1 LKKWKS
7 IIRFLP
13 FSKKITNQWREKK
26 RHDAPV
32 QLNDFIQIGGIFTD
46 SASMVI
52 ESLRKV
58 PSNSLL
64 EHGELYPLFY
74 NSNASTL
81 ELLGLLIKEVRPRIV
96 IETGVANGV
105 STRKILRS
113 FEELGLVDSKLF
125 SLDIDPRVATPEL
138 LSFPQFNFVP
148 VDPSNSFLNT
158 IKSINE
164 VDIFYHDSDH
174 SYDNQMLEYCAAWE
188 ILNSE
193 KGVLLSDDV
202 NWSNAFLDF
211 CKKVNRVPF
220 LLSDGG
226 KFAGVICR

>member
-1 LKKWKS
+1 
-7 IIRFLP
+7 
-13 FSKKITNQWREKK
+13 
-26 RHDAPV
+26 
-32 QLNDFIQIGGIFTD
+32 
-46 SASMVI
+46 
-52 ESLRKV
+52 
-58 PSNSLL
+58 
-64 EHGELYPLFY
+64 
-74 NSNASTL
+74 
-81 ELLGLLIKEVRPRIV
+81 
-96 IETGVANGV
+96 
-105 STRKILRS
+105 
-113 FEELGLVDSKLF
+113 
-125 SLDIDPRVATPEL
+125 
-138 LSFPQFNFVP
+138 